1 MAIINYKEEDDPTK
15 KNQFG
20 VTSGVNLTSPVILNQ
35 NPLDIEPVNSKN
47 PEQVIVKWNTFH
59 QFLSDKNITIDIN
72 SLPGKE
78 TISEPLIN
86 EFNNNKNT
94 SIWASRGNSQT
105 NPLTRDDIFAIQRF
119 TSKTDP
125 NVQIDGWVGTQTI
138 QMLYPR
144 IEFLIPIFRVNNK
157 EYGINQYPES
167 PETLI
172 PIIWGDKRFVIPL
185 GAFKKANETKTS
197 SWESWRL
204 YNPVTDKEKLP
215 WNNVSR
221 IYRISVV
228 SEFRQWDQF
237 DNTINIENTLS
248 INENTLKEQ
257 RQKLQLQ
264 NQTNLTNLITR

>member
-1 MAIINYKEEDDPTK
+1 MAVINYKEGDDPTK

-20 VTSGVNLTSPVILNQ
+20 VVSGVNLVSPVILNK
-35 NPLDIEPVNSKN
+35 NPLDIESVNRKN
-47 PEQVIVKWNTFH
+47 PEQVTSKWNTFH

-72 SLPGKE
+72 SLQGKE

-86 EFNNNKNT
+86 EFNNNKKT
-94 SIWASRGNSQT
+94 SIWASKGNSQN

-144 IEFLIPIFRVNNK
+144 IEFLLAIFTVNNK
-157 EYGINQYPES
+157 EYGPNQYPES

-185 GAFKKANETKTS
+185 GAFRKANETKTS

-204 YNPVTDKEKLP
+204 YNPVTDKENLP

-221 IYRISVV
+221 VYRVSISNQ
-228 SEFRQWDQF
+228 FKQWDQF

-257 RQKLQLQ
+257 RQKLQFQ